1 MNVWKTAVAARTA
14 ELIGKGVLPAVAAK
28 RACKACRHLHPQ
40 AKQATARK
48 LEFADDRFTA
58 TGKTDSYNAI

>member
-1 MNVWKTAVAARTA
+1 MNVWKMAVETKTA

-28 RACKACRHLHPQ
+28 RARKACRHLHPQ

-48 LEFADDRFTA
+48 LAHADDRYTM
-58 TGKTDSYNAI
+58 TGKTDSYNAL